1 MAMVLGEIS
10 LLPLTWLL
18 SSRYRKLQNDAN
30 IVSVPSD
37 IVPTFT
43 AEQVPK
49 PLIMS
54 LCISPIVLLSEKD
67 ASYQNQSFNM
77 DLLQV
82 RSDHIHA

>member
-1 MAMVLGEIS
+1 MPIVLREIS
-10 LLPLTWLL
+10 LRRLTCLL
-18 SSRYRKLQNDAN
+18 SSRYRKLQNDVN

-43 AEQVPK
+43 TEQVPK

-67 ASYQNQSFNM
+67 ASYQNQSSNM

-82 RSDHIHA
+82 RNDDVHV